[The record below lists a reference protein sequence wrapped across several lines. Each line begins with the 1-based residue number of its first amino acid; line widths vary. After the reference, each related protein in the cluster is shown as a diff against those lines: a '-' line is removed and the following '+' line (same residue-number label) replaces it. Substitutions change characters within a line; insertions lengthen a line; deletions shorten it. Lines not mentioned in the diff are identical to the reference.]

1 MAGIIRSLQTLE
13 LRLDERLDRFIS
25 RYPHMAYPIIF
36 FGMPVLVLTAVF
48 FLTSPVNLPVALIFG
63 WQLAEINGIKKLFR
77 AMLITF

>member
-48 FLTSPVNLPVALIFG
+48 FFDFSSHATSRPDFR
-63 WQLAEINGIKKLFR
+63 LAMSR
-77 AMLITF
+77 S

>member
-36 FGMPVLVLTAVF
+36 FWHARAGSHCRVF
-48 FLTSPVNLPVALIFG
+48 FDFSSHAPSRPDFR
-63 WQLAEINGIKKLFR
+63 LAMSR
-77 AMLITF
+77 S

>member
-36 FGMPVLVLTAVF
+36 FGMPVLVLTVF
-48 FLTSPVNLPVALIFG
+48 FDFSSHAPSRPDFR
-63 WQLAEINGIKKLFR
+63 LAMSR
-77 AMLITF
+77 S

>member
-36 FGMPVLVLTAVF
+36 FGMPVF
-48 FLTSPVNLPVALIFG
+48 FLTSAVMLPVALIFG
-63 WQLAEINGIKKLFR
+63 WL
-77 AMLITF
+77 